1 MAITSVTQEPQDY
14 RSVYNPIEYVAI
26 SDPATR
32 LNDRFKYLFDV
43 YDGATQIARLK
54 VPPNPDGYG
63 RADIHGICESYLK
76 TDLGEI
82 NTTATADGFTD
93 NPNSYKQFTVEI
105 GEEWFVGSTLN
116 SNPNQETRTVITFNG
131 SLPNYR
137 GNTVNFYDWQE
148 NNFYLRYIQD
158 ISSRR
163 WLTNAPK
170 GSGANKSDNQ
180 VVQLTDEGW
189 TYFLFSTTYPQIT
202 GFDLTTYN
210 ASGTLT
216 GINTITNNVTPLAG
230 KYMLKIPTAPNSINN
245 IDYND
250 IVGGTPSTQPL
261 IASTDT
267 SYKIILRDVTPN
279 IVSEEIWFNIDSEC
293 RYETRR
299 LEFLNS
305 LGGFDCFNF
314 TKVSR
319 RTEDIERK
327 FYKQNSDN
335 LDGSGVITYSLADRQ
350 KVQYYTKSMPKMKLT
365 SDWVDVNTFNWLLE
379 MLESPEI
386 YLYENGQRITVQNIE
401 GNWEEKRTDTDKL
414 FNLEVNLEFGV
425 DNYRQRF

>member
-137 GNTVNFYDWQE
+137 GNTVNFYDWQTT
-148 NNFYLRYIQD
+148 NYYTNYTDNLPN
-158 ISSRR
+158 RR

-180 VVQLTDEGW
+180 SVQLTDEGW
-189 TYFLFSTTYPQIT
+189 LYFLYDHTSNPITDAQYITFDSSGSTISTFEISIT
-202 GFDLTTYN
+202 HLV
-210 ASGTLT
+210 SLGT
-216 GINTITNNVTPLAG
+216 
-230 KYMLKIPTAPNSINN
+230 KYMLKIPSAPNSINN
-245 IDYND
+245 INPAQFS
-250 IVGGTPSTQPL
+250 IGAPPVITSSV
-261 IASTDT
+261 A
-267 SYKIILRDVTPN
+267 SYKIFLLDTISSLAT
-279 IVSEEIWFNIDSEC
+279 EEIYFNVDSEC

>member
-54 VPPNPDGYG
+54 VPPNPNGYG

-137 GNTVNFYDWQE
+137 GNTVNFYDWQTT
-148 NNFYLRYIQD
+148 NYYTNYTDNLPN
-158 ISSRR
+158 RR

-180 VVQLTDEGW
+180 SVQLTDEGW
-189 TYFLFSTTYPQIT
+189 LYFLYDHTSNPITDAQYITFDSSGSTISTFEISNN
-202 GFDLTTYN
+202 LTLL
-210 ASGTLT
+210 GD
-216 GINTITNNVTPLAG
+216 
-230 KYMLKIPTAPNSINN
+230 KYMLKIPSAPNSINN
-245 IDYND
+245 INPTEFS
-250 IVGGTPSTQPL
+250 IGAPPVITSSV
-261 IASTDT
+261 A
-267 SYKIILRDVTPN
+267 SYKIFLLDTISSLAT
-279 IVSEEIWFNIDSEC
+279 EEIYFNVDTEC

-327 FYKQNSDN
+327 YYKQNAEN
-335 LDGSGVITYSLADRQ
+335 LDSSGSIDYSLADRQ

>member
-1 MAITSVTQEPQDY
+1 MAINSPLNYIPEQY
-14 RSVYNPIEYVAI
+14 RSVYNPIEYVASSTSI
-26 SDPATR
+26 ANS
-32 LNDRFKYLFDV
+32 RFKYLFDV
-43 YDGATQIARLK
+43 YDGATQVARLK
-54 VPPNPDGYG
+54 VPADPNGYG
-63 RADIHGICESYLK
+63 RADVHGICESYLK
-76 TDLGEI
+76 TDLGTI

-93 NPNSYKQFTVEI
+93 NPNSYKEFTIKV
-105 GEEWFVGSTLN
+105 GEEYDVAGVLTQFAD
-116 SNPNQETRTVITFNG
+116 QEIETIIVFNG

-137 GNTVNFYDWQE
+137 GNVVNFYDWQVA
-148 NNFYLRYIQD
+148 NYYTNYTD
-158 ISSRR
+158 NTISRK

-180 VVQLTDEGW
+180 SVELTDEGW
-189 TYFLFSTTYPQIT
+189 LYFLY
-202 GFDLTTYN
+202 DN
-210 ASGTLT
+210 ASNPVDRTQYITYDSSGSIISTFEIDITHLT
-216 GINTITNNVTPLAG
+216 SLGS
-230 KYMLKIPTAPNSINN
+230 KYMLKIPSAPNSINN
-245 IDYND
+245 INPAQFS
-250 IVGGTPSTQPL
+250 IGTPPVITSSV
-261 IASTDT
+261 A
-267 SYKIILRDVTPN
+267 SYKMILLDTISSV
-279 IVSEEIWFNIDSEC
+279 VSEEIYFNVDTEC
-293 RYETRR
+293 RYEVRR

-327 FYKQNSDN
+327 YYKQNPEN
-335 LDGSGVITYSLADRQ
+335 LDSGGSIVYSLADKQ
-350 KVQYYTKSMPKMKLT
+350 KVQYYTKSMPKMKLV

-401 GNWEEKRTDTDKL
+401 GNWEEKRSNVDKL